1 MTPLSHT
8 SPNGPTKY
16 PRPRDRLG
24 RPLPGTA
31 PWDDP
36 ALSLE
41 ARERLMRESRVA
53 DLLPEEEEEDRLGK
67 AYDGR
72 LLRRLAGY
80 IRPYRARMALAVVLM
95 VISSLL
101 SVAGPWT
108 IGQAIDQGIQA
119 GDMERLRFWTLV
131 FLATLL
137 GEWLANRSRIALMA
151 YVGTRIVADVRRHL
165 FRHLL
170 ALSLNFFHRYSVGR
184 LMSRLISDVGV
195 LQDFVTWSITGVARA
210 VFVLLGIVIAMVG
223 MNLRLA
229 LVAFSVLPLMVL
241 LTDYW
246 RRRVREAYRATRQ
259 RLALI
264 NGFLNESISGI
275 RIIKSFVRERIN
287 GRHFDE
293 LNRAF
298 LDANIRAARLA
309 ALFFPGVDGI
319 GALAKAL
326 VVGVGGWLV
335 LDNALTPGTLVAFV
349 LYVDRFFDPIRDLA
363 QRYNTFQ
370 ATMAASER
378 IFQLLDTEPDLQD
391 RPGAYELPRVQGH
404 VRFHR
409 VSFGYVPGQPVLQD
423 FTLEA
428 RPGER
433 VALVGETG
441 AGKST
446 VIRLL
451 ARFYDPTSG
460 CIQVD
465 GHDIRQVTRASLRRQ
480 MGIVLQDTFLFS
492 GTVRENIRY
501 GRLDATDAEVEAAA
515 RAVGAHDFICELEK
529 GYDTEVG
536 ENGVHLS
543 VGQRQI
549 LAFARTLLADP
560 RILVLDEAT
569 SSVDTETER
578 QIQAALERLLAGRT
592 SFVIAHRLN
601 TIVHSHKIVVL
612 DRGRIVE
619 VGTHPEL
626 LVRGGRYHQ
635 LYTLQWARQAAGT
648 PRRARGVGP

>member
-1 MTPLSHT
+1 MTSLSHP
-8 SPNGPTKY
+8 SSNGPAKY

-24 RPLPGTA
+24 RLLPGTA
-31 PWDDP
+31 PWEDP

-53 DLLPEEEEEDRLGK
+53 DLLPQEEEEDRLGR

-80 IRPYRARMALAVVLM
+80 IHPYRGRMALAVVLM
-95 VISSLL
+95 VVSSLL

-119 GDMERLRFWTLV
+119 GDMGRLRFWTLV

-170 ALSLNFFHRYSVGR
+170 ALSLHFFHRYSVGR

-246 RRRVREAYRATRQ
+246 RRRVREAYRATRR

-264 NGFLNESISGI
+264 NGFLNESISGV

-287 GRHFDE
+287 ARHFDE

-298 LDANIRAARLA
+298 FDANIQAARLA

-391 RPGAYELPRVQGH
+391 RPGAYELPRVRGH

-492 GTVRENIRY
+492 GTIRENIRY
-501 GRLDATDAEVEAAA
+501 GRLDATDGEVEAAA
-515 RAVGAHDFICELEK
+515 RAVGAHDFIAQLEK

-536 ENGVHLS
+536 EHGIHLS

-549 LAFARTLLADP
+549 LAFARALLADP

-619 VGTHPEL
+619 MGTHPEL
-626 LVRGGRYHQ
+626 LARGGRYHQ
-635 LYTLQWARQAAGT
+635 LYTLQWARQPAEA
-648 PRRARGVGP
+648 PRREQGVGP